1 MQSGIDD
8 DADMDGLS
16 DDCAPL
22 EARKQRRKHRNRL
35 SAAASR
41 QRKKEWV
48 DALQDQLKLL
58 AAENAALKQRLQS
71 FAGESSCSTSSGGF
85 DMDSARLPP
94 TESNRCKATAAA
106 KAGAAAGLLAFR
118 AVAAAPAAD
127 AIASDLVL
135 GARLRAHRIEDIVQI
150 MMASEHLAAAAAAA
164 ASGAP
169 EAARPAGWP
178 VVREASKTSGL
189 GWKESVQMRSALMQ
203 TATEREVRETCDSV
217 SEE

>member
-71 FAGESSCSTSSGGF
+71 FAGMLLDNFSSITGIWIRAANLFVPVMALTIHILMHVVSPASFGLSSAGESSCSTSSGGF

-118 AVAAAPAAD
+118 VRAAENSGRLYLPSPASAMSKDCMRALCHNLSLAVKY
-127 AIASDLVL
+127 
-135 GARLRAHRIEDIVQI
+135 
-150 MMASEHLAAAAAAA
+150 ASEA
-164 ASGAP
+164 
-169 EAARPAGWP
+169 
-178 VVREASKTSGL
+178 
-189 GWKESVQMRSALMQ
+189 
-203 TATEREVRETCDSV
+203 D
-217 SEE
+217 